1 VWQRKL
7 LYFDVMTTTDVET
20 STSRILIVDDHPL
33 FREGLQQMID
43 RESGWSVCGA
53 AANLE
58 EALLLTKEKKPNLVV
73 VDISL
78 GGQSGIE
85 LIKDLKADDADLRI
99 LVVSMHDESLY
110 AERALRAGAMGYVMK
125 HELPNTV
132 MLAIRCVL
140 SGEMFLSGKMATTL
154 VKKLMHGGDEP
165 LESSINKLSDRE
177 IEVFRLLGCGKGSR
191 KIAKELNLTI
201 QTINNF
207 RTRIKEKLAIQDSSE
222 LILQAIHWVQEQG
235 NN

>member
-1 VWQRKL
+1 
-7 LYFDVMTTTDVET
+7 MTLTDTDT

-33 FREGLQQMID
+33 FREGLQQLID
-43 RESGWSVCGA
+43 REPGWVVCGA
-53 AANLE
+53 AADTK
-58 EALLLTKEKKPNLVV
+58 EALRLVREAKPNLVI

-78 GGQSGIE
+78 GSQSGIE
-85 LIKDLKADDADLRI
+85 LIKLLKADDHDLQI

-125 HELPNTV
+125 HEPPDTV
-132 MLAIRCVL
+132 MMAIQHVL
-140 SGEMFLSGKMATTL
+140 SGEMYLSGRMATTL

-165 LESSINKLSDRE
+165 LESSMSKLSDRE

-191 KIAKELNLTI
+191 QIAKELKLTV

-207 RTRIKEKLAIQDSSE
+207 RARIKEKLALKDSSE
-222 LILQAIHWVQEQG
+222 LVLQAIHWVQEQAR
-235 NN
+235 NQ